1 MRISRLLPLQ
11 RLPFKFHFAIPISLW
26 LLLITTQNAYA
37 GFSCSGVLTD
47 AQQQGFQ
54 ALFNPPF
61 SPGLVLIGSPVS
73 PDNMFKQLS
82 PTDLQNLSAAQ
93 PTTAIEVTLNDQ
105 QAADLKGWLNDDATS
120 QIPGW
125 LSTAIGVLV
134 PQAWVGLSAD
144 VFIQLV
150 NGSGDNG
157 RLTAANIAGT
167 VSAGGTVG
175 VIEQVSQLNGTN
187 KFVWAYVYVAT
198 LNGKI
203 ISMPLAACCLLR
215 RYCKPV
221 MTARSRFRPCAKD
234 FQTPQ
239 LRWPPKT

>member
-1 MRISRLLPLQ
+1 MKLPKLLSAQSFRLE
-11 RLPFKFHFAIPISLW
+11 FHLTTLITIC
-26 LLLITTQNAYA
+26 LLIVVSQSAYA

-54 ALFNPPF
+54 ALFTPAF
-61 SPGLVLIGSPVS
+61 SPGLILIGSPVT
-73 PDNMFKQLS
+73 PANMYKQLS
-82 PTDLQNLSAAQ
+82 PEDLQSLSAAQ
-93 PTTAIEVTLNDQ
+93 PTTAVQISLNDQ
-105 QAADLKGWLNDDATS
+105 QALDLRGWLNDDATS

-125 LSTAIGVLV
+125 VSTAIGVLV
-134 PQAWVGLSAD
+134 PEAWVGLSAD

-187 KFVWAYVYVAT
+187 RFVWAYVYVAT
-198 LNGKI
+198 LNGKV
-203 ISMPLAACCLLR
+203 ISMPLAACS
-215 RYCKPV
+215 
-221 MTARSRFRPCAKD
+221 ADIAS
-234 FQTPQ
+234 Q
-239 LRWPPKT
+239 

>member
-1 MRISRLLPLQ
+1 MMEVSVRIPTLAVAQRFHIPLSPTILMLLWTLA
-11 RLPFKFHFAIPISLW
+11 LSSG
-26 LLLITTQNAYA
+26 YA
-37 GFSCSGVLTD
+37 HAATSCSGVLTD
-47 AQQQGFQ
+47 AQQQGFM
-54 ALFNPPF
+54 ALFDPPF

-93 PTTAIEVTLNDQ
+93 PTTAVEVTLNDQ
-105 QAADLKGWLNDDATS
+105 QASDLKGWLNDDATS

-125 LSTAIGVLV
+125 VSTAIGVLV

-175 VIEQVSQLNGTN
+175 VIEQVSQVNGTN

-203 ISMPLAACCLLR
+203 ISMPLATCSADI
-215 RYCKPV
+215 
-221 MTARSRFRPCAKD
+221 AS
-234 FQTPQ
+234 Q
-239 LRWPPKT
+239 